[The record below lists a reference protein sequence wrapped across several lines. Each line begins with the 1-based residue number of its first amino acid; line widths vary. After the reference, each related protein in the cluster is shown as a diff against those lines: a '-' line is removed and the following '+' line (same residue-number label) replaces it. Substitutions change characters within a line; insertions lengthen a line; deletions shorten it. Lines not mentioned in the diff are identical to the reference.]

1 MHKTI
6 DLVSEKGS
14 LLKYGQKRK
23 VLLVNVHSRVNM
35 DEKIR
40 FKSQFLTVM
49 ELSEHLMFDS
59 DDNRVSNHACTHFH
73 DSQQS
78 RNQHMTNLVGLFRN

>member
-40 FKSQFLTVM
+40 LKSQFMTVM
-49 ELSEHLMFDS
+49 ELNEHLMLDS
-59 DDNRVSNHACTHFH
+59 DDTVIVCQIMHVLIF
-73 DSQQS
+73 
-78 RNQHMTNLVGLFRN
+78 MTPNSHEINT

>member
-14 LLKYGQKRK
+14 LLKYGHKRK

-40 FKSQFLTVM
+40 LKSQFMTVM
-49 ELSEHLMFDS
+49 ELNEHLMLDS
-59 DDNRVSNHACTHFH
+59 DDTVIVCQNMHVLIF
-73 DSQQS
+73 
-78 RNQHMTNLVGLFRN
+78 MTPNSHEINT